1 MTDKAEKIL
10 KVAQIYSI
18 KTVGS
23 KTYFTWA
30 GTFRF
35 VELEKPSSPTRET
48 YFVDEFCKSEERR
61 GQAMAG
67 PGMYVAETPLASA
80 EYGDADGRGLL
91 QLTIPSSVPLYNA
104 QDMNCTK
111 LLRLDAR
118 KIDQEITAA
127 TKATKPNLVQLYT
140 ELKAK
145 VNVNVTAQDVFSKEH
160 IAPILVRHAGTWL
173 CLKTSDNVV
182 FKSYDGVGQPDKA
195 KEIYN
200 ALLNGHK
207 KAAENLKAQL
217 DDNVRN
223 AL

>member
-1 MTDKAEKIL
+1 MTDKAAKIL
-10 KVAQIYSI
+10 NVARIYSI

-35 VELEKPSSPTRET
+35 VELEKASSAERET
-48 YFVDEFCKSEERR
+48 YFVEQFCKSEDRR

-80 EYGDADGRGLL
+80 EYGNEDGRGLL
-91 QLTIPSSVPLYNA
+91 QVTIPATVPLYNA

-118 KIDQEITAA
+118 KIDAEIAAA
-127 TKATKPNLVQLYT
+127 TKATKAPLAVLYT
-140 ELKAK
+140 ELKAR
-145 VNVNVTAQDVFSKEH
+145 VNVAVSAQDVFSKEH

-173 CLKTSDNVV
+173 CLKTSENVI
-182 FKSYDGVGQPDKA
+182 FKPYDGVGQPDKA

-200 ALLNGHK
+200 ALLGGYK
-207 KAAENLKAQL
+207 KAAENFKAQL
-217 DDNVRN
+217 DDAVRN